1 VKFDFNTKDGQK
13 EMICSES
20 VVSPS
25 LRHIRA
31 PRINLFPAILF
42 IISPSHICI
51 IGYSKDGIVKLDKT
65 YDI

>member
-1 VKFDFNTKDGQK
+1 MDRQK
-13 EMICSES
+13 NMICSES

-31 PRINLFPAILF
+31 PRINLLSAILF
-42 IISPSHICI
+42 IIIPLHIWI